1 MFGQAARAMGGASL
15 CGRLGSKV
23 MIPLLARSFTA
34 LGRRRVF
41 SEARYIPRIVYPPYH
56 QRSYANIR
64 SYSHRACFVA
74 KLCSLPPEYVLNRAH
89 RGMATVT
96 EGGGRLCLG
105 QEEARDFDNS
115 LFNEYQFSTDQ
126 LMEVA
131 GLCIA
136 QVRVFIRS
144 RDHHATVLPQGEV
157 TAIHV

>member
-1 MFGQAARAMGGASL
+1 MRP
-15 CGRLGSKV
+15 GSKV
-23 MIPLLARSFTA
+23 MISSLTRSITA

-41 SEARYIPRIVYPPYH
+41 SEARYIPRIVYP
-56 QRSYANIR
+56 QRSYANIHN
-64 SYSHRACFVA
+64 YSHRACFAA

-96 EGGGRLCLG
+96 EGGRRLCLG

-136 QVRVFIRS
+136 QVRVLI
-144 RDHHATVLPQGEV
+144 HQV
-157 TAIHV
+157 T